1 MKIKAFIYK
10 KQSGLSLIE
19 LLVAITI
26 FALITVSVLTMYTN
40 SSKNY
45 SKDEVIARM
54 QENGRFAIRK
64 IAKDA
69 LLVDYWGGYLSPQT
83 GINNPAVALTAGNDC
98 GIDVLSSQTAIMYY
112 MYNSAGGTGQPMFN
126 PTTAAGCDG
135 GIVGGPLRANTNAVA
150 FKSASSDLDATPDK
164 KNVYIY
170 SSGSDSGCILD
181 NDDTASGAEKC
192 TLSGGDFWQYK
203 PVLYVI
209 RDDTVDG
216 NIVPVLCRI
225 QLKTAQDSAARSA
238 SDALTLNPATDC
250 LAEGIEQ
257 MHLEFGLD
265 TDEDLVA
272 NQYISDISTDTS
284 TPATNPEL
292 AVSIRIYL
300 LVRSATADWSY
311 TNSKTY
317 NMGSMIIAPFNDNY
331 YRRVYSTTV
340 MLRNPTAFIGLR

>member
-1 MKIKAFIYK
+1 MKIKTLIYK

-26 FALITVSVLTMYTN
+26 FALITAAVLTMYTN
-40 SSKNY
+40 ASKNY

-69 LLVDYWGGYLSPQT
+69 LLVDYWGGYLSPNT
-83 GINNPAVALTAGNDC
+83 GINNPIPLTAGNDC
-98 GIDVLSSQTAIMYY
+98 GIDILASQTAIMYY

-135 GIVGGPLRANTNAVA
+135 ATGIVGGTLRANTNAVA
-150 FKSASSDLDATPDK
+150 FKTASSDLDATPDK
-164 KNVYIY
+164 DNVYIY

-181 NDDTASGAEKC
+181 NDDTSAGAEVC
-192 TLSGGDFWQYK
+192 GLSGGAFWQYK

-216 NIVPVLCRI
+216 ITVPVLCRI
-225 QLKTAQDSAARSA
+225 QLKTSDDSTPR
-238 SDALTLNPATDC
+238 DDGDPLTLNPATEC
-250 LAEGIEQ
+250 MAEGIEQ

-265 TDEDLVA
+265 EAGNEDMVA
-272 NQYISDISTDTS
+272 NQYVSDIT
-284 TPATNPEL
+284 ATNAEQ

-300 LVRSATADWSY
+300 LVRSATPDWTY

-317 NMGSMIIAPFNDNY
+317 NMGSMVIPPFNDNY

-340 MLRNPTAFIGLR
+340 MLRNPSAYIGLL